1 MDRLYL
7 YILIGLLFYLKGHFL
22 SVALG
27 NELEGIE
34 TLTYMMDCLMY
45 LTEVMI
51 EIHFIKVKEYFSIP
65 SRVHSPLN

>member
-27 NELEGIE
+27 NEMERIE
-34 TLTYMMDCLMY
+34 TLTHMMDCLMY
-45 LTEVMI
+45 LTEVML
-51 EIHFIKVKEYFSIP
+51 EIHF
-65 SRVHSPLN
+65 N